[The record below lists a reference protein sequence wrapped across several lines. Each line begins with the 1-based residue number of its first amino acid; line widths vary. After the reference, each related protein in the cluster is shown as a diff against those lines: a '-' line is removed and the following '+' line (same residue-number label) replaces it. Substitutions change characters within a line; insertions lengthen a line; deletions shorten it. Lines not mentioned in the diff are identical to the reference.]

1 MKLLNKFKLQKF
13 LQFILKKFN
22 LKMNYFMDNDYFDFK
37 KFIFN
42 YMKKKEKIYFVQIG
56 GNDGILNDPIYDLC
70 KKFPE
75 KFYGYI
81 FEPVPEYFSEL
92 KQNYKFSNNISL
104 LNLAI
109 NNSSETAKIFKVK
122 KNFLNKLDDLSKGIA
137 SFQKD
142 WWKTKSNFVKDIN
155 MIEEIDVKCVHT
167 HYITNNLNI
176 DHIDLLII
184 DTEGYDFEILKNFEF
199 NKSKPNIIHFE
210 HGLIDDV
217 MNEDK
222 FNEIKDLLSRHGYN
236 FIFQNYDLTAY
247 QMNSLIN

>member
-1 MKLLNKFKLQKF
+1 
-13 LQFILKKFN
+13 
-22 LKMNYFMDNDYFDFK
+22 
-37 KFIFN
+37 
-42 YMKKKEKIYFVQIG
+42 MKKKGKVHFVQIG
-56 GNDGILNDPIYDLC
+56 GNDGIMNDPIYEIC
-70 KKFPE
+70 KKFPDM
-75 KFYGYI
+75 FHGYI
-81 FEPVPEYFSEL
+81 FEPVPEYFLEL
-92 KQNYKFSNNISL
+92 KKNYKFSNNIYL

-109 NNSSETAKIFKVK
+109 NNNAETAKIFKVK
-122 KNFLNKLDDLSKGIA
+122 KNYLNKLDDLSKGIA

-142 WWKTKSNFVKDIN
+142 WWTKSNFVYHPK
-155 MIEEIDVKCVHT
+155 MIEEIDVNCVHT
-167 HYITNNLNI
+167 HYITNNLDI
-176 DHIDLLII
+176 DFIDLLII

-199 NKSKPNIIHFE
+199 NRFKPNIIHFE